1 LWEDYAVKPK
11 EQPMPKRP
19 DTLETVQIALEL
31 LRRIPRGGRMVW
43 LAARTRSAVRWRV
56 RNADTAAK
64 GICHIFAV
72 PAGRVTFIR
81 NGG

>member
-43 LAARTRSAVRWRV
+43 LAA
-56 RNADTAAK
+56 
-64 GICHIFAV
+64 
-72 PAGRVTFIR
+72 
-81 NGG
+81 